1 MQTKHDDH
9 ARFKKN
15 KICLE
20 TRAVNDLHVDSHL
33 ATVVADDED
42 TNAAAAG
49 LESLL
54 EAVPQAA
61 LVNDGEALL
70 DITGLGHGDNGAIL
84 HVKNAV
90 LLEHG
95 AEHGLD
101 DDARGR
107 VGDERG
113 LLMQLLGEEVNTEV
127 TVLASGSRGG
137 DADDLARAAL
147 EDEDVAKTD
156 VVARDRHG
164 VGGFLGLGGRAAGA
178 VAGLTNLNLNV
189 VMALRMQDAVSQL
202 VCSVTEGVIV
212 S

>member
-1 MQTKHDDH
+1 MD
-9 ARFKKN
+9 
-15 KICLE
+15 
-20 TRAVNDLHVDSHL
+20 DLHVDSHL

-70 DITGLGHGDNGAIL
+70 DITGLGHGDDGAIL
-84 HVKNAV
+84 HVENAV

-101 DDARGR
+101 DDAGGR

-113 LLMQLLGEEVNTEV
+113 LLVQLLGEEVDTEV
-127 TVLASGSRGG
+127 TVLASGGRGR

-156 VVARDRHG
+156 VVARDRHR
-164 VGGFLGLGGRAAGA
+164 VGGAGLLGRRAARAA
-178 VAGLTNLNLNV
+178 VGLANLGHLNA
-189 VMALRMQDAVSQL
+189 VMAFRMQDAVSQL
-202 VCSVTEGVIV
+202 VCSLVNSVTEGVVV